1 MPEGDTVH
9 HTASALRTA
18 LVGRPLIAF
27 EAPYLIGL
35 RPAIGGV
42 IEEIETFGKH
52 LEFAWDDGVVLHTHL
67 KMSGSWHLYHPGER
81 WRRPQ
86 REMVVMIATETWV
99 AVCFNAPIVETY
111 RSFDKR
117 RHPGYGHL
125 GPDLCKD
132 DPDIDE
138 CLRRL
143 EVYAEPDEPIAEA
156 LLDQRIACGVGNV
169 YKSELLWRRAV
180 NPFLA
185 VRYLEAEERRGLLT
199 DAAELLHFNR
209 HRTRRVTAPE
219 TAGGLAVYGRN
230 GRPCPRCGD
239 AIKVQRTGQ
248 HLRATYWC
256 PSCQVPPR
264 YSMLSEVTPSGTV
277 RLRSVEPGPVA
288 SPFGTPL
295 DDSGGQIRPSMRS
308 TRNSMA
314 TRSLRSPGTR

>member
-1 MPEGDTVH
+1 MPEGDTIH

-18 LVGRPLIAF
+18 LVGHALVAF
-27 EAPYLIGL
+27 EAPYLFGL
-35 RPAIGGV
+35 KPAIGGV
-42 IEEIETFGKH
+42 IEEIESFGKH
-52 LEFAWDDGVVLHTHL
+52 LEIAWDDGVVLHTHM

-132 DPDIDE
+132 APDIDE
-138 CLRRL
+138 CVRRL
-143 EVYAEPDEPIAEA
+143 DLYTEPDEPIAEA

-169 YKSELLWRRAV
+169 YKSELLWRCAI

-185 VRYLEAEERRGLLT
+185 VKFLEPDERK
-199 DAAELLHFNR
+199 ELLSTAADLLKANR
-209 HRTRRVTAPE
+209 NRTRRVTAPE
-219 TAGGLAVYGRN
+219 AAGGLAVYGRN

-256 PSCQVPPR
+256 PSCQAPLR
-264 YSMLSEVTPSGTV
+264 YSMLSEITPSGTV
-277 RLRSVEPGPVA
+277 RMRNVDPAGPPPA
-288 SPFGTPL
+288 FGTPL
-295 DDSGGQIRPSMRS
+295 DDSGGQIRPSTRS

-314 TRSLRSPGTR
+314 TRSFRSPGTR